1 MNNLVTEWK
10 KHSKQKHGSIAEG
23 VRQLNITCGTSIQQ
37 GGIDL
42 MEQGRRNIPVCV
54 HKEMLSRVFISVLE
68 SYGLSKRLSKTLGK
82 FLSDIVARLS
92 PPDRV

>member
-1 MNNLVTEWK
+1 MSNLVTEWK

-54 HKEMLSRVFISVLE
+54 HKEMLSRILISVLE
-68 SYGLSKRLSKTLGK
+68 SYGLSKSFSKILGK
-82 FLSDIVARLS
+82 FLTDIISRLS
-92 PPDRV
+92 PPARV